1 MELMSKLKE
10 ADNRKLLWLAKN
22 TKAWKDA
29 DMFGV
34 EAEIYAEIEN
44 RLYPEYDG
52 ETVTFEEWGWRTPE
66 GDVRYSMRTK
76 NTEPPGVPAVALHPM
91 VGTHGYD
98 ALWLWFGIGRDSWLT
113 IPRVL
118 LHEMQDEWQGKLA
131 ELLAEYEQAFPNQL
145 DIKAHVMIRKNG
157 HFTSEYAWL
166 NNYRYPDREKINAMR
181 PNDPDQRPPI

>member
-1 MELMSKLKE
+1 MSDTKSIESETPAAVEGAAPCSAKRQWTDEECHWLIREIELMSKLKE

-66 GDVRYSMRTK
+66 GDVRY
-76 NTEPPGVPAVALHPM
+76 L
-91 VGTHGYD
+91 
-98 ALWLWFGIGRDSWLT
+98 
-113 IPRVL
+113 
-118 LHEMQDEWQGKLA
+118 
-131 ELLAEYEQAFPNQL
+131 
-145 DIKAHVMIRKNG
+145 
-157 HFTSEYAWL
+157 
-166 NNYRYPDREKINAMR
+166 
-181 PNDPDQRPPI
+181 PNDQAHL